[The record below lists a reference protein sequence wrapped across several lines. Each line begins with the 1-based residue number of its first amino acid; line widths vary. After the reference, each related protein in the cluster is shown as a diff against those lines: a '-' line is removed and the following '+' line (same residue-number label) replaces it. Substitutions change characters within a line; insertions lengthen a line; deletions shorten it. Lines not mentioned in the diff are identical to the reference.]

1 MEFECIDLSA
11 LDPTRDEARWEA
23 LVRRIMDEAT
33 PELTRRATR
42 NDPFALLGSWARPMI
57 AAAASIAVVSLALL
71 QRDSGPVELG
81 ATASLNILE
90 ALEVPKPAADWLA
103 EDRAPTVADLVAAL
117 EADTR

>member
-1 MEFECIDLSA
+1 MEFERIDLSA
-11 LDPTRDEARWEA
+11 LDPTRDEARWEG
-23 LVRRIMDEAT
+23 LVRRIMDEAA

-57 AAAASIAVVSLALL
+57 AAAASIAVVSMVLL

-81 ATASLNILE
+81 STASLNILE
-90 ALEVPKPAADWLA
+90 ALEVPRPAADWLA
-103 EDRAPTVADLVAAL
+103 EDRAPTVADLVTAL